1 MDHGYLPPSYWS
13 VERYEVARA
22 YPGKKWMDKVARM
35 PKEQVHEIYMS
46 LRKRKEKERS
56 KKNEYDEKNSA
67 GDCEEQ
73 AG

>member
-1 MDHGYLPPSYWS
+1 MSAAPGYWS
-13 VERYEVARA
+13 EERYAVAHA
-22 YPGKKWMDKVARM
+22 YPGKKWFEKVSRM
-35 PKEQVHEIYMS
+35 PPEQVHEIYMS

-67 GDCEEQ
+67 GDREEQ

>member
-1 MDHGYLPPSYWS
+1 MNHGYLPPSYWS
-13 VERYEVARA
+13 EERYAVAHA

-46 LRKRKEKERS
+46 LLKRKERS
-56 KKNEYDEKNSA
+56 KKNEHDSEDAA
-67 GDCEEQ
+67 GDREEQ